1 MYFDFVGGAREN
13 GRAAA
18 RAEKPPGIVACL
30 AVARH
35 RLLREHRCSV
45 KKRAMR
51 LAAVEAVTDAAP
63 VWATRRYK
71 SDIAAQ
77 TTTGG
82 TVHIASPA
90 ITGVAA
96 SICPARPGNIR

>member
-30 AVARH
+30 AVDRH

-45 KKRAMR
+45 KKRAMM
-51 LAAVEAVTDAAP
+51 LAAVETVTDADP

-77 TTTGG
+77 TTTGE
-82 TVHIASPA
+82 TVHVASRPFS
-90 ITGVAA
+90 VVVVL
-96 SICPARPGNIR
+96 ICPARPRKIR